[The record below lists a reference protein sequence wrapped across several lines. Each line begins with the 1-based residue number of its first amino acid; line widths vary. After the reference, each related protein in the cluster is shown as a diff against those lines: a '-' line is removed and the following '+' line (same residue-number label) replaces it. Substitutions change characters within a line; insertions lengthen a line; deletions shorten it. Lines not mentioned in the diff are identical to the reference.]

1 VKIAIVH
8 PSLDV
13 KGGAE
18 NIVVWLAWGLRQRG
32 HDVRVLTARFNP
44 SLWQEHLVRDL
55 HVVVIKDSFPRLNS
69 KWLRLRSVAREL
81 ARHIADFDLV
91 NPHNWPANLWT
102 ARAIRSR
109 GTRPR
114 LAWYCEEP
122 NRKLHWEK
130 TNRYLL
136 DYVAAH
142 SQPDT
147 NPHLHRDVELD
158 RRAATKS
165 WRRIRKRARDIR
177 WDKSAASAMDLALV
191 NSTFSQR
198 IFQAVYGYRPTLCHL
213 GIPIPPPEEAQRPKE
228 NHILTVSPLSR
239 KKNVHNVVEAM
250 AILVHRWKIPDIRLE
265 IIGDGPEREAIAN
278 LIEQRQLADRVQMLG
293 FVSDAELHEAYRR
306 ARIVVYT
313 PVDEP
318 FGLVPIE
325 AMARGTPVVA
335 SNHGGPLDSVVGGE
349 TGIHVDPF
357 DPEAIAQGVRTLWCD
372 EALCSQM
379 GKKGRQRVASYFS
392 LDQFL
397 TRFERA
403 IGAADEGRD

>member
-1 VKIAIVH
+1 MKIAIVH
-8 PSLDV
+8 PSLNV

-32 HDVRVLTARFNP
+32 HHVLVLTTQFDP
-44 SLWQEHLVRDL
+44 SLWEDYLVRDL
-55 HVVVIKDSFPRLNS
+55 PVVVIKDSFAALNS
-69 KWLRLRSVAREL
+69 KWLRLRSVAKAL
-81 ARHIADFDLV
+81 ARHVADFDIV

-102 ARAIRSR
+102 ARAIRAHT
-109 GTRPR
+109 TRPR
-114 LAWYCEEP
+114 LVWYCEEP
-122 NRKLHWEK
+122 SRKLHWEK

-136 DYVAAH
+136 HYVATH
-142 SQPDT
+142 PEPDT
-147 NPHLHRDVELD
+147 NTHMHRDVELD
-158 RRAATKS
+158 RRAATRS
-165 WRRIRKRARDIR
+165 RRRIRKRARDIR

-191 NSTFSQR
+191 NSTFSR
-198 IFQAVYGYRPTLCHL
+198 KIFEDVYGYRPTLCHL
-213 GIPIPPPEEAQRPKE
+213 GIPIPPPEEAQEPKE
-228 NHILTVSPLSR
+228 DYILAVSPLSR
-239 KKNVHNVVEAM
+239 KKNVHNVVQAV
-250 AILVHRWKIPDIRLE
+250 AILVHRWKIPDIRLK
-265 IIGDGPEREAIAN
+265 IVGDGPERETIKALIAQN
-278 LIEQRQLADRVQMLG
+278 RLADRVQMLG
-293 FVSDAELHEAYRR
+293 FVSDAELHQAYRS
-306 ARIVVYT
+306 ARLVVYT

-335 SNHGGPLDSVVGGE
+335 SNHGGPLDSVVDGE